1 MTDMAQDSLVH
12 RPADRRPAVRSALF
26 TPATRELWIA
36 RSPDV
41 GADVVVLDLEDA
53 TPASLKESARGVVR
67 KLVPDLANRG
77 QLVWIRINA
86 PSTEDFWVDLDAS
99 CMPGVSA
106 LCVPKVEVPEDVRIV
121 DRAITYFEGR
131 RGIPFGT
138 IGLVPLVE
146 SAGAILSARDIF
158 EASPRVCYGGAI
170 ATSKGDV
177 ERSIG
182 FRWTSSYRET
192 FVLRS
197 MVLLAARATELA
209 NPLTGIVT
217 DLDLDAVRSF
227 AEESRQLGYSGM
239 YVIHPS
245 HVEIANRIFSSDPK
259 EREWAAEVITRYKE
273 AEASGR
279 GAFLDSGGFLVD
291 RAHIRT
297 AHQILDL
304 PFLAPNPDD
313 SSAD

>member
-1 MTDMAQDSLVH
+1 M
-12 RPADRRPAVRSALF
+12 
-26 TPATRELWIA
+26 
-36 RSPDV
+36 
-41 GADVVVLDLEDA
+41 LDLEDA
-53 TPASLKESARGVVR
+53 TPASLKESARAVVR
-67 KLVPDLANRG
+67 KVVPDLTSRG

-86 PSTEDFWVDLDAS
+86 PDTEDFWADLETS
-99 CMPGVSA
+99 CMLRVSA
-106 LCVPKVEVPEDVRIV
+106 ICVPKVEMPEDVRIV
-121 DRAITYFEGR
+121 DRAITYLEGR
-131 RGIPFGT
+131 YNIPFGT

-146 SAGAILSARDIF
+146 SASAILSARDIF
-158 EASPRVCYGGAI
+158 QASPRVCYGGGI

-192 FVLRS
+192 FVVRS
-197 MVLLAARATELA
+197 MVLLAARAAGLA

-227 AEESRQLGYSGM
+227 AEESRMLGYSGM

-245 HVEIANRIFSSDPK
+245 HVGIANHVFAPDPK
-259 EREWAAEVITRYKE
+259 ELEWAADVIARYKE

-279 GAFLDSGGFLVD
+279 GAFLDSRGFLVD

-304 PFLAPNPDD
+304 ASSARQLDD
-313 SSAD
+313 SSVG